1 MSLTERYLELLLL
14 FILLAVIVS
23 FLCSILEAVLLSVT
37 PSYLESLKSPY
48 PKLYKRISFL
58 RSNVERPLAAI
69 LSFNTIAHTIGA
81 AGAGAQAQKIWG
93 DEVLTTFSVVLTFVI
108 LILSEIIPKS
118 IGAKY
123 WRGLLNFSSRI
134 IPPMIF
140 LSFPLVKVSEVL
152 SKLIKGNDVEKVSR
166 AEISAFADLGS
177 KEGVLAPQEAKTIKT
192 MLNFQSLRAFDV
204 MTPRENVA
212 GHPHDRDVV
221 EAFALDSTINH
232 SRLLLFGVDRDD
244 IRGYV
249 LRTDILSSMAR
260 DQIETTMDD
269 LRRPILILPER
280 IRVGRLFTKLI
291 DRSEHI
297 AAVVDDNGAFRG
309 VVTLEDIMET
319 LLGLEILD
327 EIDVDDELQEKTKE
341 LVEKAKKRI
350 QS

>member
-1 MSLTERYLELLLL
+1 VSLTERYLELLLL
-14 FILLAVIVS
+14 YIFLAVIIS
-23 FLCSILEAVLLSVT
+23 FLCSVLEAVLLSIT
-37 PSYLESLKSPY
+37 PSFLESIKSPH
-48 PKLYKRISFL
+48 PKLYGRISLL
-58 RSNVERPLAAI
+58 RNDLEKSLAAI
-69 LSFNTIAHTIGA
+69 LSFNTVAHTIGA

-93 DEVLTTFSVVLTFVI
+93 DEVLTTFSVILTLAI
-108 LILSEIIPKS
+108 LLLSEIIPKS
-118 IGAKY
+118 IGARY
-123 WRGLLNFSSRI
+123 WRGLLNFTSRVV
-134 IPPMIF
+134 PTMIVI
-140 LSFPLVKVSEVL
+140 SFPLVEVSELL
-152 SKLIKGNDVEKVSR
+152 SKIIKGSDIEKVSR
-166 AEISAFADLGS
+166 AEISAFAELGS

-204 MTPRENVA
+204 MTPREKVA
-212 GHPHDRDVV
+212 GHPHHRDVV

-232 SRLLLFGVDRDD
+232 SRLLLFGIDRDD

-260 DQIETTMDD
+260 DQIHTTMDD

-297 AAVVDDNGAFRG
+297 AALVDDNGAFRG

-341 LVEKAKKRI
+341 LVERAKKRI